1 MEILAALFVLGIVL
15 LVVSLL
21 VFAITVIIGA
31 TYNVWKES
39 ELRNDIVE
47 RRRKRHEQYE
57 EDDSE

>member
-1 MEILAALFVLGIVL
+1 MEILAALFILGIVL

-21 VFAITVIIGA
+21 VFAITLIIVA
-31 TYNVWKES
+31 TYNAWKES

>member
-15 LVVSLL
+15 LIVSLL
-21 VFAITVIIGA
+21 VFAITVIIIA
-31 TYNVWKES
+31 TYNAWKES

-57 EDDSE
+57 EQEND